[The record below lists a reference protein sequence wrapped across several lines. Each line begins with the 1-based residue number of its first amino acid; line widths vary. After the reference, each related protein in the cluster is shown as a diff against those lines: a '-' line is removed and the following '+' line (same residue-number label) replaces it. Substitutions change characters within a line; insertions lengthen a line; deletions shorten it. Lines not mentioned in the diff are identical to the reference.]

1 MDRNRKAILSYNMVR
16 RDLKIRNRISFYQ
29 KKYNRKDQVELPVCR
44 LLSIERDG
52 RCNPVYIKSY
62 ARMFYEG
69 FGKSMK
75 EEIKNYTYMLLCAD
89 GTYYTGWTNQIRK
102 RIRAHNSG
110 KGAKY
115 TKGRGPLKLVYLEI
129 SDTKEAAMKR
139 EAAIKKLTRR
149 EKEALI
155 QTEESLALVR
165 QVTEISFDN

>member
-1 MDRNRKAILSYNMVR
+1 
-16 RDLKIRNRISFYQ
+16 
-29 KKYNRKDQVELPVCR
+29 
-44 LLSIERDG
+44 
-52 RCNPVYIKSY
+52 
-62 ARMFYEG
+62 MFYEG

-155 QTEESLALVR
+155 QTKESLALVR
-165 QVTEISFDN
+165 QVTEIPFDN

>member
-1 MDRNRKAILSYNMVR
+1 
-16 RDLKIRNRISFYQ
+16 
-29 KKYNRKDQVELPVCR
+29 
-44 LLSIERDG
+44 
-52 RCNPVYIKSY
+52 
-62 ARMFYEG
+62 MFYEG

-139 EAAIKKLTRR
+139 EAAIKKLHPIIGMQRI
-149 EKEALI
+149 KERIWEHFPEMKLPRVPYI
-155 QTEESLALVR
+155 G
-165 QVTEISFDN
+165 

>member
-1 MDRNRKAILSYNMVR
+1 
-16 RDLKIRNRISFYQ
+16 
-29 KKYNRKDQVELPVCR
+29 
-44 LLSIERDG
+44 
-52 RCNPVYIKSY
+52 
-62 ARMFYEG
+62 MFFEG

-102 RIRAHNSG
+102 RIQAHNSG

-155 QTEESLALVR
+155 QTEESRTLVR
-165 QVTEISFDN
+165 QVTEIPFDN

>member
-1 MDRNRKAILSYNMVR
+1 
-16 RDLKIRNRISFYQ
+16 
-29 KKYNRKDQVELPVCR
+29 
-44 LLSIERDG
+44 
-52 RCNPVYIKSY
+52 
-62 ARMFYEG
+62 MFYEG

-129 SDTKEAAMKR
+129 FGYERGGNETGGCHKKADAEGKRGADTDGGIPGAGASGHR
-139 EAAIKKLTRR
+139 NT
-149 EKEALI
+149 
-155 QTEESLALVR
+155 V
-165 QVTEISFDN
+165 

>member
-1 MDRNRKAILSYNMVR
+1 
-16 RDLKIRNRISFYQ
+16 
-29 KKYNRKDQVELPVCR
+29 
-44 LLSIERDG
+44 
-52 RCNPVYIKSY
+52 
-62 ARMFYEG
+62 
-69 FGKSMK
+69 
-75 EEIKNYTYMLLCAD
+75 MLLCAD

-155 QTEESLALVR
+155 QTEKSLALVR
-165 QVTEISFDN
+165 QVTEIPFDN